1 MEVHS
6 SKGSGAEPTLPCLL
20 VERAAPALPSLG
32 ARLAPGAAGWPG
44 QLCYCQGFVTL
55 LLSNSCFMWQMTHR
69 NTNVVCSLCLKIL
82 LWANTMLSC
91 VYIVLL
97 ILVYVKLMKVRLITA
112 AWNWLTH
119 MGLAVLP
126 GMERQNS
133 VIPFLGFFSH
143 RIFTHILSV
152 LVGGFC
158 HEAGQILTRL
168 SRKVVSSPSLEIL
181 RTWLDKILSNLLCFG
196 PSLRRELEYMKCLST

>member
-1 MEVHS
+1 MPAGGKSCSRFAFPGSQAGSWCSWLARTALLLPGLCDSSAVKLLLRVADDTSKYKCCLQSLFKNSAMSKYNAFLCLYSAFNLSVCKAYEGETNHS
-6 SKGSGAEPTLPCLL
+6 SL
-20 VERAAPALPSLG
+20 
-32 ARLAPGAAGWPG
+32 
-44 QLCYCQGFVTL
+44 
-55 LLSNSCFMWQMTHR
+55 
-69 NTNVVCSLCLKIL
+69 
-82 LWANTMLSC
+82 
-91 VYIVLL
+91 
-97 ILVYVKLMKVRLITA
+97 
-112 AWNWLTH
+112 NWLTH

-152 LVGGFC
+152 LVGGYC